1 MNQSFPIESR
11 SYMYSKQEEN
21 LILYQKSKHKITIH
35 LILYFFVLCV
45 YFLAMAYLFSS
56 MEFLKVDDPAF
67 RSMLIKLGTG
77 QILLY
82 GITFILLSTGKKWFR
97 ILYWV
102 DIAISFLII
111 YFPIKLLLS
120 NLTTIL
126 PFFVLV
132 ACMLLKT
139 IVLCQIGG
147 YLRNNRWCKIY
158 FDHTIEL
165 DDEDDDWVAKQTKN
179 VDYEKIKG
187 KYEKEFEQTE
197 QDEEDEYVV
206 EKAPM
211 TLPQLS
217 VRLGIIIYGE
227 LILFPILIQIFSNL
241 FASLD
246 MQKVFATKDI
256 FMLCI
261 FTAFI
266 WTIPLFYMYY
276 NQKSTKK
283 IVACCMVGE
292 IIRILVYL
300 PVFMNYYKSQEY
312 SLRVF
317 IFFVII
323 DVIRL
328 VILFVFAIHVLQSKQ
343 EYAQNPRD

>member
-1 MNQSFPIESR
+1 
-11 SYMYSKQEEN
+11 MYSKQEEN
-21 LILYQKSKHKITIH
+21 LILYQKAKHKVTIH
-35 LILYFFVLCV
+35 LILYFILLCI
-45 YFLAMAYLFSS
+45 YFLAMFYLFSN
-56 MEFLKVDDPAF
+56 MDFLKVEDSAF

-77 QILLY
+77 QIFLY

-97 ILYWV
+97 ILYWS
-102 DIAISFLII
+102 DILISFII
-111 YFPIKLLLS
+111 LYFPVKLLMS
-120 NLTTIL
+120 NLTIIL

-147 YLRNNRWCKIY
+147 YLRNNRWSKIY
-158 FDHTIEL
+158 FDYTIEL
-165 DDEDDDWVAKQTKN
+165 DDEDDDWVEKQTKN
-179 VDYEKIKG
+179 VDYEKIKD
-187 KYEKEFEQTE
+187 KYENKFEESDQ
-197 QDEEDEYVV
+197 EDEYVT

-217 VRLGIIIYGE
+217 IRLGIIIYGE
-227 LILFPILIQIFSNL
+227 LMLFPILIQIFSNL
-241 FASLD
+241 FESLD

-276 NQKSTKK
+276 NQKATKK
-283 IVACCMVGE
+283 IVAACMAGE
-292 IIRILVYL
+292 IIRILIYL
-300 PVFMNYYKSQEY
+300 PVFVGYYKSQEY

-317 IFFVII
+317 IFFII
-323 DVIRL
+323 LDIIRL
-328 VILFVFAIHVLQSKQ
+328 AILFIFAIKVLKSEQ

>member
-1 MNQSFPIESR
+1 
-11 SYMYSKQEEN
+11 MYSKQEEN
-21 LILYQKSKHKITIH
+21 LILYQKAKHKVTIH
-35 LILYFFVLCV
+35 LILYFILLCI
-45 YFLAMAYLFSS
+45 YFLAMFYLFSN
-56 MEFLKVDDPAF
+56 MDFLKVEDSAF

-77 QILLY
+77 QIFLY

-97 ILYWV
+97 ILYWI
-102 DIAISFLII
+102 DILISFII
-111 YFPIKLLLS
+111 LYFPVKLLMS
-120 NLTTIL
+120 NLTIIL

-147 YLRNNRWCKIY
+147 YLRNNRWSKIY
-158 FDHTIEL
+158 FDYTIEL
-165 DDEDDDWVAKQTKN
+165 DDEDDDWVEKQTKN
-179 VDYEKIKG
+179 VDYEKIKD
-187 KYEKEFEQTE
+187 KYENKFEESDQ
-197 QDEEDEYVV
+197 EDEYVT

-217 VRLGIIIYGE
+217 IRLGIIIYGE
-227 LILFPILIQIFSNL
+227 LMLFPILIQIFSNL
-241 FASLD
+241 FESLD

-276 NQKSTKK
+276 NQKATKK
-283 IVACCMVGE
+283 IVAACMAGE
-292 IIRILVYL
+292 IIRILIYL
-300 PVFMNYYKSQEY
+300 PVFVSYYKSQEY

-317 IFFVII
+317 IFFII
-323 DVIRL
+323 LDIIRL
-328 VILFVFAIHVLQSKQ
+328 AILFIFAIKVLKSEQ

>member
-1 MNQSFPIESR
+1 
-11 SYMYSKQEEN
+11 MYSKQEEN
-21 LILYQKSKHKITIH
+21 LILYQKAKHKVTIH
-35 LILYFFVLCV
+35 LILYFILLCI
-45 YFLAMAYLFSS
+45 YFLAMFYLFSN
-56 MEFLKVDDPAF
+56 MDFLKVEDSAF

-77 QILLY
+77 QIFLY

-97 ILYWV
+97 ILYWI
-102 DIAISFLII
+102 DILISFII
-111 YFPIKLLLS
+111 LYFPVKLLMS
-120 NLTTIL
+120 NLTIIL

-158 FDHTIEL
+158 FDYTIEL
-165 DDEDDDWVAKQTKN
+165 DDEDDDWVEKQTKN
-179 VDYEKIKG
+179 VDYEKIKD
-187 KYEKEFEQTE
+187 KYENKFEESDQ
-197 QDEEDEYVV
+197 EDEYVT

-217 VRLGIIIYGE
+217 IRLGIIIYGE
-227 LILFPILIQIFSNL
+227 LMLFPILIQIFSNL
-241 FASLD
+241 FESLD

-276 NQKSTKK
+276 NQKATKK
-283 IVACCMVGE
+283 IVAACMAGE
-292 IIRILVYL
+292 IIRILIYL
-300 PVFMNYYKSQEY
+300 PVFVGYYKSQEY

-317 IFFVII
+317 IFFII
-323 DVIRL
+323 LDIIRL
-328 VILFVFAIHVLQSKQ
+328 AILFIFAIKVLKSEQ

>member
-1 MNQSFPIESR
+1 
-11 SYMYSKQEEN
+11 MYSKQEEN
-21 LILYQKSKHKITIH
+21 LILYQKAKHKVTTH
-35 LILYFFVLCV
+35 LILYFILLCI
-45 YFLAMAYLFSS
+45 YFLAMFYLFSN
-56 MEFLKVDDPAF
+56 MDFLKVEDSAF

-77 QILLY
+77 QIFLY

-97 ILYWV
+97 ILYWI
-102 DIAISFLII
+102 DILISFII
-111 YFPIKLLLS
+111 LYFPVKLLIS
-120 NLTTIL
+120 NLTIIL

-147 YLRNNRWCKIY
+147 YLRNNRWSKIY
-158 FDHTIEL
+158 FDYTIEL
-165 DDEDDDWVAKQTKN
+165 DDEDDDWVEKQTKN
-179 VDYEKIKG
+179 VDYEKIKD
-187 KYEKEFEQTE
+187 KYENKFEESDQ
-197 QDEEDEYVV
+197 EDEYVT

-217 VRLGIIIYGE
+217 IRLGIIIYGE
-227 LILFPILIQIFSNL
+227 LMLFPILIQIFSNL
-241 FASLD
+241 FESLD

-276 NQKSTKK
+276 NQKATKK
-283 IVACCMVGE
+283 IVAACMAGE
-292 IIRILVYL
+292 IIRILIYL
-300 PVFMNYYKSQEY
+300 PVFVGYYKSQEY

-317 IFFVII
+317 IFFII
-323 DVIRL
+323 LDIIRL
-328 VILFVFAIHVLQSKQ
+328 AILFIFAIKVLKSEQ

>member
-1 MNQSFPIESR
+1 
-11 SYMYSKQEEN
+11 MYSKQEEN
-21 LILYQKSKHKITIH
+21 LILYQKAKHKVTIH
-35 LILYFFVLCV
+35 LILYFILLCI
-45 YFLAMAYLFSS
+45 YFLAMFYLFSN
-56 MEFLKVDDPAF
+56 MDFLKVEDSAF

-77 QILLY
+77 QIFLY

-97 ILYWV
+97 ILYWI
-102 DIAISFLII
+102 DILISFII
-111 YFPIKLLLS
+111 LYFPVKLLMS
-120 NLTTIL
+120 NLTIIL

-147 YLRNNRWCKIY
+147 YLRNNRWSKIY
-158 FDHTIEL
+158 FDYTIEL
-165 DDEDDDWVAKQTKN
+165 DDEDDDWVEKQTKN
-179 VDYEKIKG
+179 VDYEKIKD
-187 KYEKEFEQTE
+187 KYENKFEESDQ
-197 QDEEDEYVV
+197 EDEYVT

-217 VRLGIIIYGE
+217 IRLGIIIYGE
-227 LILFPILIQIFSNL
+227 LMLFPILIQIFSNL
-241 FASLD
+241 FESLD

-276 NQKSTKK
+276 NQKATKK
-283 IVACCMVGE
+283 IVATCMAGE
-292 IIRILVYL
+292 IIRILIYL
-300 PVFMNYYKSQEY
+300 PVFVGYYKSQEY

-317 IFFVII
+317 IFFII
-323 DVIRL
+323 LDIIRL
-328 VILFVFAIHVLQSKQ
+328 AILFIFAIKVLKSEQ